1 MLYNML
7 KKLALLLLVLQLS
20 SCDTLQSIL
29 NEGLASQAL
38 TNAEIVAGLKQAL
51 EIGATEGAQ
60 ALSRQDGY
68 LKSPYKILLPPEARA
83 ITDRLQNVP
92 GFSQVEN
99 ILLEKINRG
108 AEDAAKRAAP
118 IFRSAITSMSVNDAL
133 GILTGEK
140 DAATQ
145 YLNRTT
151 SNQLYNEFNPVII
164 QSLDKFDARKYWR
177 DAVTAYNKIPFVE
190 KANPSLDD
198 YVTRQALD
206 GLFKMVAVKELD
218 IRTNL
223 SARSTDL
230 LRKVFAR
237 QD

>member
-1 MLYNML
+1 ML
-7 KKLALLLLVLQLS
+7 KRILLLLLVVQLS
-20 SCDTLQSIL
+20 SCDVLQNIL
-29 NEGLASQAL
+29 GEGLGSPL

-51 EIGATEGAQ
+51 ELGATEGAQ
-60 ALSRQDGY
+60 ALSRKDGY

-83 ITDRLQNVP
+83 ITERLQNVP
-92 GFSQVEN
+92 GFSAVED
-99 ILLEKINRG
+99 IILEKINRG

-118 IFRSAITSMSVNDAL
+118 IFRDAILSMSINDAL
-133 GILTGEK
+133 GILTGDK

-151 SNQLYNEFNPVII
+151 NAQLYREFSPVII
-164 QSLDKFDARKYWR
+164 QSLDKFEARKYWS
-177 DAVTAYNKIPFVE
+177 DAVTAYNQIPFVQ

-218 IRTNL
+218 IRTNI
-223 SARSTDL
+223 SARNTDL